1 MPDHETP
8 EFRPAPERASSTPRV
23 IAAALACAVAAA
35 ASVSAMDR
43 GRVRM
48 IMADSVDGVT
58 PS

>member
-35 ASVSAMDR
+35 AVWWYWLR
-43 GRVRM
+43 
-48 IMADSVDGVT
+48 
-58 PS
+58 PE